1 MLHLEPLNILSQ
13 VFLTIYAEIIFKSNG
28 ERCITDLWRHLMC
41 FLRITWQ
48 IKRAKVAH
56 VRKVDNPYSLDKSLF
71 TDKAIGFPITLGTVI
86 QRLNN

>member
-1 MLHLEPLNILSQ
+1 MYNRRMAQFNVLSQ
-13 VFLTIYAEIIFKSNG
+13 EINLNFLE
-28 ERCITDLWRHLMC
+28 
-41 FLRITWQ
+41 

-71 TDKAIGFPITLGTVI
+71 TDKAIGFPIKLGTAI